1 MRDEL
6 KYNAE
11 QRREYLNMI
20 DRVGRNWLEIF
31 HDNTEFYSAVYWDL
45 LTRIWKID
53 CPVRK
58 TDAVKFMIG
67 VKSPQTAAKYIENA
81 LRQNILHERDN
92 PEDARSKLLVLSA
105 EMKKRLDAF
114 FDTAVSHL
122 RRAEHEIRVKGP
134 SPEEP

>member
-6 KYNAE
+6 KYNDD

-45 LTRIWKID
+45 LTRIWKTD
-53 CPVRK
+53 SPVRK

-81 LRQNILHERDN
+81 LQQQILHEQNN
-92 PEDARSKLLVLSA
+92 PDDARSKLLVLS
-105 EMKKRLDAF
+105 EDMKKKMDAF
-114 FDTAVSHL
+114 FDTAVTHL
-122 RRAEHEIRVKGP
+122 RRADHEIQVKGP
-134 SPEEP
+134 SPENL